1 MFSYDALYINSGS
14 LYFDEFCKRLTGT
27 STDAGSET
35 RRKEIVSYAE
45 TFSGFVQETA
55 TNLKSLQE
63 EANEKIKPTPSA
75 GSFSFTSTLQYSDN

>member
-1 MFSYDALYINSGS
+1 M
-14 LYFDEFCKRLTGT
+14 TGT

-63 EANEKIKPTPSA
+63 EANEKIKTTVEQINAIAEKIASL
-75 GSFSFTSTLQYSDN
+75 TKQINTLEAYRNPAHAMLK